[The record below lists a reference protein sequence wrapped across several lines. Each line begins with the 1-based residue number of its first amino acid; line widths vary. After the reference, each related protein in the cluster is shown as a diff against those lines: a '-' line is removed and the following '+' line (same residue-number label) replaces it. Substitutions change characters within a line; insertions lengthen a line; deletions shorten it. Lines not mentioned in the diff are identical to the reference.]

1 MFCAAFQI
9 ITDFDMTVSKFAVNG
24 KRCPTCH
31 SEYKMV
37 SSDLLVIICH
47 HAISSVNVDA
57 DLFCTD
63 IIDNCKLVT
72 EECRQ
77 KLLQLKNKYYPI
89 EIDPHLTME
98 EKYPF
103 MVEW

>member
-1 MFCAAFQI
+1 MF
-9 ITDFDMTVSKFAVNG
+9 
-24 KRCPTCH
+24 
-31 SEYKMV
+31 
-37 SSDLLVIICH
+37 
-47 HAISSVNVDA
+47 SVEENASVWLRVCSLRPDVGVRRPPA
-57 DLFCTD
+57 D

-72 EECRQ
+72 EECRA

>member
-1 MFCAAFQI
+1 MF
-9 ITDFDMTVSKFAVNG
+9 SFAVSV
-24 KRCPTCH
+24 CFSC
-31 SEYKMV
+31 
-37 SSDLLVIICH
+37 LLGTY
-47 HAISSVNVDA
+47 ISMPLLLCA
-57 DLFCTD
+57 D

>member
-1 MFCAAFQI
+1 MFVKG
-9 ITDFDMTVSKFAVNG
+9 DAV
-24 KRCPTCH
+24 
-31 SEYKMV
+31 
-37 SSDLLVIICH
+37 
-47 HAISSVNVDA
+47 
-57 DLFCTD
+57 LFYTD

>member
-1 MFCAAFQI
+1 MESVVQRV
-9 ITDFDMTVSKFAVNG
+9 TVSMTRFPQNYLFFH
-24 KRCPTCH
+24 CLSEISTCRDT
-31 SEYKMV
+31 E
-37 SSDLLVIICH
+37 LLFVKGD
-47 HAISSVNVDA
+47 AI
-57 DLFCTD
+57 LFYTD

-89 EIDPHLTME
+89 EIDPHLSME

>member
-1 MFCAAFQI
+1 M
-9 ITDFDMTVSKFAVNG
+9 
-24 KRCPTCH
+24 
-31 SEYKMV
+31 
-37 SSDLLVIICH
+37 
-47 HAISSVNVDA
+47 SVGPLCSLPDELATRRRPHPSV
-57 DLFCTD
+57 LFGAD

-89 EIDPHLTME
+89 EIDPQLSME

>member
-1 MFCAAFQI
+1 MVLLLCA
-9 ITDFDMTVSKFAVNG
+9 
-24 KRCPTCH
+24 
-31 SEYKMV
+31 
-37 SSDLLVIICH
+37 
-47 HAISSVNVDA
+47 
-57 DLFCTD
+57 D

-72 EECRQ
+72 EDCRQ

-89 EIDPHLTME
+89 EIDPQLSME

>member
-1 MFCAAFQI
+1 MESVVQRV
-9 ITDFDMTVSKFAVNG
+9 TVSMTRFPQKFFFY
-24 KRCPTCH
+24 CLSEISTCQDT
-31 SEYKMV
+31 E
-37 SSDLLVIICH
+37 LLFVKGD
-47 HAISSVNVDA
+47 AI
-57 DLFCTD
+57 LFYTD

>member
-1 MFCAAFQI
+1 MGNVAQRV
-9 ITDFDMTVSKFAVNG
+9 TVSTRWFPRNCLFISRCCEISACGGAGVMFVKGDAV
-24 KRCPTCH
+24 
-31 SEYKMV
+31 
-37 SSDLLVIICH
+37 LL
-47 HAISSVNVDA
+47 
-57 DLFCTD
+57 CTD